1 MSYETTS
8 ESRAKKL
15 EGILTDI
22 SFIEESDNFT
32 NCIEFFK
39 NLILN
44 DLSKLNINCWIAGGS
59 IKDYLIKGHISNDID
74 IYFSNREDF
83 QKASDNLINPFSIG
97 KSDEVIFENKN
108 CKKIKYK
115 NLTLDLIKIHSI
127 SPEVCISNFDFT
139 ICSAALTED
148 KFYHHKNFPN
158 DLKNKRLRSINP
170 NPETIIQRIN
180 KYSNLGFKM
189 DKEELNSLNNNYNA

>member
-15 EGILTDI
+15 EGILTDT
-22 SFIEESDNFT
+22 SLIEESNNFT

-44 DLSKLNINCWIAGGS
+44 DLSKLNINYWIAGGS
-59 IKDYLIKGHISNDID
+59 IKDYLMKGYISNDID

-83 QKASDNLINPFSIG
+83 QKVSDSLINPFG
-97 KSDEVIFENKN
+97 ELKEVIFENKN

-139 ICSAALTED
+139 ICSVALTEN
-148 KFYHHKNFPN
+148 KFYHHKNFYN
-158 DLKNKRLRSINP
+158 DLKNKKLRSINP
-170 NPETIIQRIN
+170 NPETIIQRID
-180 KYSNLGFKM
+180 KYSKLGFKM
-189 DKEELNSLNNNYNA
+189 DKKEFIFLNKKYNNA